1 MYGLFV
7 LRFSHKYCDVFLE
20 THCAFELTFVWD
32 WACPASLE
40 PPCHWWEGTVAPV
53 CWLGGPAEW
62 VFQWRSGDELSQLSL
77 LLPRLGE
84 SGAAAVSGWLLWR
97 AVDLYLLFSVLFFC
111 SPDSF
116 FCPGSHSVYGFIS
129 GGLINY
135 QYSLHTSLM
144 RINNGCVYT

>member
-53 CWLGGPAEW
+53 CWLGAL
-62 VFQWRSGDELSQLSL
+62 QSGCSSGGLGVSSPSSHCCSHGGERAGQ
-77 LLPRLGE
+77 PR
-84 SGAAAVSGWLLWR
+84 SGWLLCR
-97 AVDLYLLFSVLFFC
+97 AVDLHLLFSVLFFC

-116 FCPGSHSVYGFIS
+116 FCPRSHSVYGFIS